1 MILED
6 PVLKD
11 YIIGDIIRGVE
22 QKGLDIEKV
31 YVENF
36 IDNFI
41 NEYERLPKKN
51 EIKPIVSSYLKTL
64 ELQTLITE
72 NRQETIESETDT
84 NLIAPIV
91 KNFIQKKNLINT
103 IKNRGLFTHSGEILT
118 IPKPMGRRLC
128 PICDDAN
135 WYKKKIHESIDKN
148 DVIWHFPRVYGKIYS
163 CSGCGC
169 VWKEK

>member
-64 ELQTLITE
+64 EGQALFQKIGKKLS
-72 NRQETIESETDT
+72 NRKQIRMKSVQ
-84 NLIAPIV
+84 L
-91 KNFIQKKNLINT
+91 
-103 IKNRGLFTHSGEILT
+103 
-118 IPKPMGRRLC
+118 
-128 PICDDAN
+128 
-135 WYKKKIHESIDKN
+135 
-148 DVIWHFPRVYGKIYS
+148 
-163 CSGCGC
+163 
-169 VWKEK
+169 

>member
-11 YIIGDIIRGVE
+11 YIIGDIIREVE
-22 QKGLDIEKV
+22 QKGLVIQKV

-36 IDNFI
+36 VDNFI

-64 ELQTLITE
+64 EVQAIDTE
-72 NRQETIESETDT
+72 NRQETIEFETDT
-84 NLIAPIV
+84 NAIGPVV
-91 KNFIQKKNLINT
+91 KKFIQKKNLINS
-103 IKNRGLFTHSGEILT
+103 IKNQGLFTHSGETLT

-128 PICDDAN
+128 PICDVDN
-135 WYKKKIHESIDKN
+135 WYKIHESTDKN
-148 DVIWHFPRVYGKIYS
+148 DIICHFPRVYGKIYT

>member
-1 MILED
+1 MIMED

-11 YIIGDIIRGVE
+11 YIIGDIVREVE
-22 QKGLDIEKV
+22 QKGLIIEKV

-41 NEYERLPKKN
+41 SEYERLPKKS
-51 EIKPIVSSYLKTL
+51 EIKPIVASYIKILDPQ
-64 ELQTLITE
+64 EPIE
-72 NRQETIESETDT
+72 EIRQDPIEYETST
-84 NLIAPIV
+84 NIIDPVV
-91 KNFIQKKNLINT
+91 KNFIQKKNLIKA
-103 IKNRGLFTHSGEILT
+103 IKNQGLFTHSGETLT

-128 PICDDAN
+128 PICDDTN
-135 WYKKKIHESIDKN
+135 WYKIHESIDKN
-148 DVIWHFPRVYGKIYS
+148 DVISHFPRVYGKIYT

>member
-1 MILED
+1 MIIED

-11 YIIGDIIRGVE
+11 YIIGDIVREVK
-22 QKGLDIEKV
+22 QKGLVIEKV

-36 IDNFI
+36 IDNFV

-51 EIKPIVSSYLKTL
+51 EIKPIVSSYLKMH
-64 ELQTLITE
+64 EVQGPFTE
-72 NRQETIESETDT
+72 IRQETIEHETDT
-84 NLIAPIV
+84 NVIGPVV
-91 KNFIQKKNLINT
+91 KKFIQKKNLINS
-103 IKNRGLFTHSGEILT
+103 IKNKGLFTPLGEILT
-118 IPKPMGRRLC
+118 IPKPVGRRLC

-135 WYKKKIHESIDKN
+135 WYKIHESIDKN
-148 DVIWHFPRVYGKIYS
+148 DVISHFPRAYGKIYT

>member
-1 MILED
+1 MVMED

-11 YIIGDIIRGVE
+11 YIIGDIIREVE

-31 YVENF
+31 YVVNF

-51 EIKPIVSSYLKTL
+51 EIKPIVSSYLKML
-64 ELQTLITE
+64 KVQTPAIE
-72 NRQETIESETDT
+72 NRQETIEIEADI
-84 NLIAPIV
+84 NVIGPVV
-91 KNFIQKKNLINT
+91 KKFIQKKNLINS
-103 IKNRGLFTHSGEILT
+103 IKNRGLFTHSGETLT
-118 IPKPMGRRLC
+118 IPKPQGRRLC

-135 WYKKKIHESIDKN
+135 WYKIHESIDKK
-148 DVIWHFPRVYGKIYS
+148 DIICHFPRVYGKIYT

-169 VWKEK
+169 IWKEK

>member
-1 MILED
+1 MVMED

-11 YIIGDIIRGVE
+11 YIIGDIVREAE
-22 QKGLDIEKV
+22 QKGLIIEKV

-51 EIKPIVSSYLKTL
+51 EIKPIVSSYLKMLESKASLTEIHHESTTL
-64 ELQTLITE
+64 KSNSNVI
-72 NRQETIESETDT
+72 D
-84 NLIAPIV
+84 PIIR
-91 KNFIQKKNLINT
+91 NFIQKKNLINS
-103 IKNRGLFTHSGEILT
+103 IKNKGLFTHPGEILT
-118 IPKPMGRRLC
+118 ISKPRGRRLC
-128 PICDDAN
+128 PICEDEN
-135 WYKKKIHESIDKN
+135 WYKIHESIDRN
-148 DVIWHFPRVYGKIYS
+148 DIISHFPRVYGKIYT

>member
-1 MILED
+1 MIMED

-11 YIIGDIIRGVE
+11 YIIGDIVREVK
-22 QKGLDIEKV
+22 QKGLVIEKV

-41 NEYERLPKKN
+41 SEYERLPKKS

-64 ELQTLITE
+64 ETQAPVTEIHHESTTLKSSSNI
-72 NRQETIESETDT
+72 IDPV
-84 NLIAPIV
+84 I
-91 KNFIQKKNLINT
+91 KNFIQKKNLINS
-103 IKNRGLFTHSGEILT
+103 IKNQGLFTHSDEILT
-118 IPKPMGRRLC
+118 IPKPIGRRLC
-128 PICDDAN
+128 PICEDEN
-135 WYKKKIHESIDKN
+135 WYKIHESIDKN
-148 DVIWHFPRVYGKIYS
+148 DIISHFPRVYGKIYT

>member
-1 MILED
+1 MVMED

-11 YIIGDIIRGVE
+11 YIIGDIIREVE

-51 EIKPIVSSYLKTL
+51 EIKPIVSSYLKML
-64 ELQTLITE
+64 KVQTPAIE
-72 NRQETIESETDT
+72 SRQETIEIEADI
-84 NLIAPIV
+84 NVIGPVV
-91 KNFIQKKNLINT
+91 KKFIQKKNLINS
-103 IKNRGLFTHSGEILT
+103 IKNKGLFTRSGETLT
-118 IPKPMGRRLC
+118 IPKPQGRRLC

-135 WYKKKIHESIDKN
+135 WYKIHESIDKK
-148 DVIWHFPRVYGKIYS
+148 DIICHFPRVYGKIYT

-169 VWKEK
+169 IWKEK

>member
-1 MILED
+1 MED

-11 YIIGDIIRGVE
+11 YIIGDIIRQVE
-22 QKGLDIEKV
+22 QKGLEIDKV

-64 ELQTLITE
+64 EVQTPITE
-72 NRQETIESETDT
+72 KRQETIEHKTDT
-84 NLIAPIV
+84 DVFGSVV
-91 KNFIQKKNLINT
+91 KNFIQKKNMINS
-103 IKNRGLFTHSGEILT
+103 IKNKGLFTHAGEVLT

-128 PICDDAN
+128 PICEDAN
-135 WYKKKIHESIDKN
+135 WYKIHESIDKN
-148 DVIWHFPRVYGKIYS
+148 DIISHFPRVYGKIYS

>member
-11 YIIGDIIRGVE
+11 YIIGDIIREVE
-22 QKGLDIEKV
+22 QKGLDIEKI

-64 ELQTLITE
+64 EVQAVITE
-72 NRQETIESETDT
+72 NHQETIESKTDT
-84 NLIAPIV
+84 NVIIPVV
-91 KNFIQKKNLINT
+91 KSFIQKKNLIKS
-103 IKNRGLFTHSGEILT
+103 IKNQGLFTRSGEILT

-135 WYKKKIHESIDKN
+135 YYKINESIDKN
-148 DVIWHFPRVYGKIYS
+148 DVISHFPRVYGKIYT

>member
-1 MILED
+1 MVMED

-11 YIIGDIIRGVE
+11 YIIGDIIRKVE

-51 EIKPIVSSYLKTL
+51 EIKPIVSSYLKML
-64 ELQTLITE
+64 GVQTPVTE
-72 NRQETIESETDT
+72 SHQDTIEIETDI
-84 NLIAPIV
+84 NVIGPVV
-91 KNFIQKKNLINT
+91 KQFIQKKNLINS
-103 IKNRGLFTHSGEILT
+103 IKNKGLFTRPGETLT
-118 IPKPMGRRLC
+118 IPKPKGRRLC
-128 PICDDAN
+128 PICDDYN
-135 WYKKKIHESIDKN
+135 WYKIHETIDKK
-148 DVIWHFPRVYGKIYS
+148 DIISHFPRVYGKIYT

-169 VWKEK
+169 IWKEK